1 MPQAVLPIKTQ
12 IIRSTI
18 SPVWDDYTQSL
29 YFVSRNTTGQQNSIF
44 RYSYEDDTLYSAY
57 VQGLNSLA
65 FILPVAAKSEK
76 TENQFVV
83 GYGKYAVTI
92 QWNGKSTKAKVLHG
106 LFPLDENIPMSRTG
120 AARTSPNGRF
130 FAGTYF
136 DPKRCNNVSA
146 TLSLYRYNPSSVRLR
161 RLFGNFKSTAGIA
174 FDTNAKK
181 LYHLDAC
188 QLIITEFDWNPK
200 TGRIGIIWISM
211 IFRWK
216 ISIFCVSFKAIV
228 VLDSILNV
236 MMNWC
241 P

>member
-1 MPQAVLPIKTQ
+1 MPHAVLPMKTSL
-12 IIRSTI
+12 IRSTVG
-18 SPVWDDYTQSL
+18 PVWDDNTLSL
-29 YFVSRNTTGQQNSIF
+29 YFVSRNTTGQQCSIF
-44 RYSYEDDTLYSAY
+44 RYSYEDDTLYCAY
-57 VQGLNSLA
+57 AEGLNSLS
-65 FILPVAAKSEK
+65 FILPKT

-83 GYGKYAVTI
+83 GHGKYAVTI
-92 QWNGKSTKAKVLHG
+92 QWNGKSTKAKVLYE

-136 DPKRCNNVSA
+136 DPRRCNNVSA
-146 TLSLYRYNPSSVRLR
+146 TLSLYRYNPSSVCLR

-174 FDTNAKK
+174 FDKNAKK
-181 LYHLDAC
+181 LYHLDTC

-200 TGRIGIIWISM
+200 TGRIGIILISM

-216 ISIFCVSFKAIV
+216 ISIFCDLFKAIV

-236 MMNWC
+236 MINWC